1 MYLFPGAYKNFDDL
15 EEHLTREE
23 LIKMWETA
31 KDSKF
36 KEMKFLATLQG
47 LDIDE
52 GKQDNDLEEVRRRA
66 ALRVHG
72 ENEENVELDGYLQV
86 LDEDGE

>member
-1 MYLFPGAYKNFDDL
+1 
-15 EEHLTREE
+15 
-23 LIKMWETA
+23 MWETA

-47 LDIDE
+47 LDIEE
-52 GKQDNDLEEVRRRA
+52 GKQDNGLEEVKRRA

-72 ENEENVELDGYLQV
+72 EQEEDIELSGYLQV
-86 LDEDGE
+86 INEDGE

>member
-1 MYLFPGAYKNFDDL
+1 
-15 EEHLTREE
+15 
-23 LIKMWETA
+23 MWETA

-72 ENEENVELDGYLQV
+72 ENEENIELDGYLQI